1 MTTVIVDG
9 VTYMSETR
17 ASKFGPCT
25 GCAALQDMD
34 LCMDL
39 PACETVIWVKAPEWV
54 EMTPTELQNLLE
66 MLNKRPSSRIFV
78 SPQGDTYKVKL

>member
-9 VTYMSETR
+9 VTYMSETK
-17 ASKFGPCT
+17 ASKFKPCT

-39 PACETVIWVKAPEWV
+39 PACETVIWVK
-54 EMTPTELQNLLE
+54 
-66 MLNKRPSSRIFV
+66 
-78 SPQGDTYKVKL
+78 G